1 MKRVG
6 AWVLLSMVFW
16 SGTILGQY
24 PSLVDAAGKGDIVT
38 IRALLAGGAD
48 PNAADNS
55 SIKGWTPLMSAAKA
69 GSADAI
75 KALLKANANVNAMNE
90 YGGTALDIAISTH
103 GRSSDV
109 AALIYVAG
117 GKGRERDKVDA
128 VAAARATIPNNNT
141 GASEDAR
148 SLVVHVSKIESSA
161 AIQRQSQ
168 GFLVTLN
175 GLRQGAPESLTAKKG
190 TTFLT
195 LYFSAKA
202 NTNSFVLDTAEL
214 GLAKSDGTTAHP
226 VSFSDLGCESCANVV
241 GVKIGAT
248 NNFGPY
254 SVVFE
259 VPTIGQDD
267 LRFLVGGIDV
277 GTIRELKRL
286 LATAST
292 SPAKTLGAHD
302 AEPLASASTALPA
315 SVKRAEMSDGV
326 TVKVQQSRF
335 LSHFQ
340 RVSPTSGFSW
350 SGNGVA
356 EGEDRKP
363 QPGRRFLALQL
374 AVQNSGRTIPI
385 TLDQIILR
393 SSAPTALASGPY
405 APFYWEKALVNG
417 ISESRR
423 SVELENQTVLNVV
436 VEVPELNPEKLVLWF
451 LGRSRGSL
459 ESLGMKGNQ

>member
-1 MKRVG
+1 MKRIG

-16 SGTILGQY
+16 SDTILGQY
-24 PSLVDAAGKGDIVT
+24 TSLVDAAGKGDIVT
-38 IRALLAGGAD
+38 IQALLAGGAD

-55 SIKGWTPLMSAAKA
+55 SIRGWTPLMSAAKA
-69 GSADAI
+69 GSADAV
-75 KALLKANANVNAMNE
+75 KALLKANANVDARNE
-90 YGGTALDIAISTH
+90 YEGTALDIAISTH

-109 AALIYVAG
+109 AALIYAAG

-128 VAAARATIPNNNT
+128 VAAARAATTPSNNA
-141 GASEDAR
+141 GASDDAR

-190 TTFLT
+190 STFLS

-214 GLAKSDGTTAHP
+214 GLAKSDGTPAHP

-241 GVKIGAT
+241 GVKIGPT

-286 LATAST
+286 LATASA
-292 SPAKTLGAHD
+292 SPAKTPGAHD

-340 RVSPTSGFSW
+340 QVSPTSGFSW
-350 SGNGVA
+350 SGNGVV

-363 QPGRRFLALQL
+363 QPSRRFLALQL
-374 AVQNSGRTIPI
+374 AVQNSGPTIPI

-393 SSAPTALASGPY
+393 SSAPTALASGY
-405 APFYWEKALVNG
+405 SPFYWQKALVNG

-423 SVELENQTVLNVV
+423 SIELENQTVLNVV